1 MATYYFLA
9 DTSIYVPFKIKLG
22 KGLYTY
28 IIFFDLP
35 SNLLRKRVLG
45 GKSEPSSGEACMAPS
60 LFAAMLPVPVS
71 HRNECLLREI
81 KRLDQGHM
89 AGLTLYQI
97 YSLTLVFSIV
107 ISPISYS
114 W

>member
-1 MATYYFLA
+1 M
-9 DTSIYVPFKIKLG
+9 
-22 KGLYTY
+22 
-28 IIFFDLP
+28 
-35 SNLLRKRVLG
+35 LG

-60 LFAAMLPVPVS
+60 LFVSMLPVSVS

-81 KRLDQGHM
+81 KRLEQGHM

-107 ISPISYS
+107 ISPIPYS